1 MNTRGDSLIER
12 PSAVP
17 HGLPAVADRQ
27 NQSVPALDM
36 SNVCIAN
43 LGPDSRVIE
52 ANGDFLRQL
61 GRTAS
66 DVFGQ
71 SFVDFVHPGAK
82 QFTLQQLAR
91 LNEGRRDRF
100 SARLVGVRPAQQ
112 PVLSGG
118 LTGIA
123 VRSRS
128 GRVTTIVVLIKP
140 DRAAEAPQPAIEKTA
155 LLSELDAKVLEGV
168 AAGISTVQLASRLYL
183 SRQGIEYHVGA
194 MLRQFKSPNR
204 SALVSK
210 AYSQGIL
217 CIGQWPPKVTPQYIR

>member
-1 MNTRGDSLIER
+1 MNTRLDSVVDR
-12 PSAVP
+12 PVAAP
-17 HGLPAVADRQ
+17 HGLPAVAERQ
-27 NQSVPALDM
+27 NQNVPSFDM
-36 SNVCIAN
+36 SDVCIAN
-43 LGPDSRVIE
+43 LGPDLRVIE

-71 SFVDFVHPGAK
+71 SFVDFVHPSAK

-100 SARLVGVRPAQQ
+100 SARLVGVRPAQ

-128 GRVTTIVVLIKP
+128 GQVTTIVVLIKP
-140 DRAAEAPQPAIEKTA
+140 DRAAETPRPGIEKTK

-168 AAGISTVQLASRLYL
+168 AAGISTVQLASKLYL